1 MNNKLS
7 NAPLV
12 NSGRIRLN
20 KSYVEDTVILMWSS
34 DIGYSYVLLC
44 LTLSILTYNLPLMN
58 SATIK
63 SISLT
68 STSILLEVLFIE
80 SPLILVNTSTFH
92 ASFTLLSRNISWIR
106 ALVNRS
112 YKICSSVTLLNNELN
127 KSKISFLGIV
137 SLAN

>member
-1 MNNKLS
+1 
-7 NAPLV
+7 
-12 NSGRIRLN
+12 
-20 KSYVEDTVILMWSS
+20 
-34 DIGYSYVLLC
+34 
-44 LTLSILTYNLPLMN
+44 LMN